1 MPVRDNQQFTGD
13 LGNNHFRNEL
23 SNNDNGVALRNNV
36 DIQMDAD
43 SIEGTW
49 KKHHLSSNKK
59 DNF

>member
-23 SNNDNGVALRNNV
+23 SNNDNGVVLRNNV

-43 SIEGTW
+43 SIEGT
-49 KKHHLSSNKK
+49 
-59 DNF
+59 